1 MDPALFVA
9 VVCTNDKDA
18 IIKYIS
24 QCRVAFVEYTVL
36 DECCNNLS
44 WREMRSY
51 GLIRQRVVVIYC
63 RRFDTTY
70 RSHPQGSR
78 MQSLDSGIQVI
89 S

>member
-36 DECCNNLS
+36 DEC
-44 WREMRSY
+44 
-51 GLIRQRVVVIYC
+51 
-63 RRFDTTY
+63 
-70 RSHPQGSR
+70 
-78 MQSLDSGIQVI
+78 
-89 S
+89 